1 MSLRGKSNTT
11 QELSMVFADTLV
23 ELISENDKVIALD
36 ADLAAASKFSKISKA
51 HPNRFINVGIA
62 EANMIGVAAGLSLR
76 GFIPYV
82 HSFSPFATRRC
93 FDQLYLSGGYAQTNI
108 KVFGS
113 DPGVCSA
120 KNGATHTTFED
131 IALMRMIPNSMVFD
145 PADGFQL
152 RWLVKELSKHYGIH
166 YIRANRKAVPDIYDK
181 ESTFTIGR
189 GNLLKEGNDVLLISM
204 GETLK
209 SALDAAEI
217 LEQKGISVSVIDMF
231 TIKPIDRELIIKE
244 SKNKRLIVTYENHSI
259 NNGLGSSVAEIL
271 AEIGCDIPL
280 RRIGINERFGQVG
293 SLDFLKKEYG
303 LTKENVVKIIE
314 QNIS

>member
-1 MSLRGKSNTT
+1 MSLLEKSNKT
-11 QELSMVFADTLV
+11 QALSMVFTNTLI
-23 ELISENDKVIALD
+23 ELISENDKIVVLD
-36 ADLAAASKFSKISKA
+36 ADLAAASKFEKIKKEF
-51 HPNRFINVGIA
+51 PNRFIDAGIA
-62 EANMIGVAAGLSLR
+62 EANMMGVAAGLSLR

-93 FDQLYLSGGYAQTNI
+93 YDQLYLSGGYAQTNI
-108 KVFGS
+108 KVYGS
-113 DPGVCSA
+113 DPGVCAA

-131 IALMRMIPNSMVFD
+131 IALMRMIPNSMIFD

-152 RWLVKELSKHYGIH
+152 RWLIKELSKRPGIQ
-166 YIRANRKAVPDIYDK
+166 YIRANRKAVPDIYDEK
-181 ESTFTIGR
+181 STFSIGR
-189 GNLLKEGNDVLLISM
+189 GNLLKSGKDVLLISM

-209 SALDAAEI
+209 SALDASEI

-244 SKNKRLIVTYENHSI
+244 SKNKKLIVTYENHSI

-271 AEIGCDIPL
+271 AEIGSNIAL

-293 SLDFLKKEYG
+293 SLDFLKQEYG

-314 QNIS
+314 HDIR